1 MSQEKVDRYKREK
14 ANRQKIIKKQKRM
27 HRLEMAGLGLLA
39 AAFVGWIG
47 FSVYQKVDNYQT
59 ENPEQTV
66 MDAGAIQE
74 YLTMIDADTI
84 Q

>member
-47 FSVYQKVDNYQT
+47 FSVYQT